1 MRGLNTLLN
10 PPMKMIKNQ
19 PINRIRCIAVRLGK
33 LDVLRFVPLFFD
45 ISVLRLL
52 KDGADPHMLLSS
64 GGSLLHLVRVIE
76 D

>member
-1 MRGLNTLLN
+1 M
-10 PPMKMIKNQ
+10 MKNQ
-19 PINRIRCIAVRLGK
+19 PINRITDLQNYIYCCINSCS
-33 LDVLRFVPLFFD
+33 LFFA

-52 KDGADPHMLLSS
+52 KDGADPHTVVYS